1 MQPCIGGFSVCFG
14 LLSLVR
20 SFYPETGQSE
30 ELFFYPA
37 QTFLPIAIVVEE
49 VGGALWMGGIRGA
62 DRIVILRRPARDS
75 SFATRCES
83 VASRPSLALRALFT
97 GVSSLGRLTPFY
109 YCGP

>member
-1 MQPCIGGFSVCFG
+1 MQPCIGGFSVCSG

-30 ELFFYPA
+30 ELFFYHA
-37 QTFLPIAIVVEE
+37 QTFLPVATVVEE

-62 DRIVILRRPARDS
+62 DRIVILRRPVRDS